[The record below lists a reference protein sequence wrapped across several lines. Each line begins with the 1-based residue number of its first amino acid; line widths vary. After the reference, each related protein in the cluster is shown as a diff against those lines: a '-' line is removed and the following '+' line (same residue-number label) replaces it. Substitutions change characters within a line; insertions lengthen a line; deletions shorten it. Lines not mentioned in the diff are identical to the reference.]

1 MKFYVDT
8 CIWLNVLKREKR
20 SFNSSFNFLTSDKPI
35 VISPIIF
42 KELYWKLKSQFHLAK
57 EFIDNCGVE
66 IIHLT
71 KNDYNFA
78 RSLERKYGQTIS
90 FIDFLNIAICK
101 NKNFILV
108 SRDREL
114 IKIAKKYI
122 KTLNP

>member
-8 CIWLNVLKREKR
+8 CIWLNVLKKEKR
-20 SFNSSFNFLTSDKPI
+20 FFKSSFNFLISPKPLA
-35 VISPIIF
+35 ISPIIF

-71 KNDYNFA
+71 KKDYNFA
-78 RSLERKYGQTIS
+78 RSLEREYGPIIS

-108 SRDREL
+108 TRDREL

-122 KTLNP
+122 KTLTP